1 MARRNQVFETAPG
14 RVQSASC
21 PLMDLLSLLW
31 IAILVQFQRYYCT
44 INETNDCGHCQTSGK
59 VLADRALLPL
69 LKASWPGTLD
79 EL

>member
-31 IAILVQFQRYYCT
+31 IAILAQFQRYHCI
-44 INETNDCGHCQTSGK
+44 INETNYCAHCQTSGTM
-59 VLADRALLPL
+59 LADRAL